1 MSGVLVVNSINFLTY
16 VFILFHTSFQNDRG
30 MDFSKRESMKEQL
43 NAILEE

>member
-1 MSGVLVVNSINFLTY
+1 MSAVLIVNSTNFFAY
-16 VFILFHTSFQNDRG
+16 VFILLHTSFQNDRG

>member
-1 MSGVLVVNSINFLTY
+1 MMNGVLVVNSTNFFAY
-16 VFILFHTSFQNDRG
+16 VFILLHTFLNDRG